1 MRSQSRVCKSI
12 PLDGKT
18 ISTPAQSYSFCQA
31 FLHAYTCIRIH
42 IYIHIY
48 VCQTL
53 LMLLS
58 VKAFSCPHS
67 HIYIYIHYYYHRRLA
82 TLILNLPLTLKRI
95 FRWFPIQC
103 KFYKKL
109 RVTKTMKIEAIF
121 PHMKEF
127 NHGKELWLPF
137 MWFLNCSNRYFI

>member
-18 ISTPAQSYSFCQA
+18 NSTPAQSNSFCQA

-53 LMLLS
+53 MLLS

-67 HIYIYIHYYYHRRLA
+67 YIY
-82 TLILNLPLTLKRI
+82 T
-95 FRWFPIQC
+95 
-103 KFYKKL
+103 YKNKNHEDRSYFL
-109 RVTKTMKIEAIF
+109 L
-121 PHMKEF
+121 HMKEL
-127 NHGKELWLPF
+127 NHGKELWLQGIYKQINL
-137 MWFLNCSNRYFI
+137 MWFGVLAKLPN

>member
-53 LMLLS
+53 MLLS

-67 HIYIYIHYYYHRRLA
+67 YIYIH
-82 TLILNLPLTLKRI
+82 TK
-95 FRWFPIQC
+95 
-103 KFYKKL
+103 
-109 RVTKTMKIEAIF
+109 TKTMKIEAIF
-121 PHMKEF
+121 FYTWKNLTMVRDSDYLLCDIWCVNKIT
-127 NHGKELWLPF
+127 K
-137 MWFLNCSNRYFI
+137 LNRTVYNGQILKGVSQIDIYLSGWSN